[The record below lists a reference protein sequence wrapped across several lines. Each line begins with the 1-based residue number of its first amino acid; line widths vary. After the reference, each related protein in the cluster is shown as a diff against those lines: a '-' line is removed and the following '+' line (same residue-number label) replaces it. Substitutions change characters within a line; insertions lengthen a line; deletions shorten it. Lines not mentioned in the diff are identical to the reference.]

1 MKKAEYEMLT
11 DRLEKADMILSERYE
26 LSLRVGICKR
36 IIKGQKCIYVSLKDS
51 RRFPTS
57 EEINQA
63 RLDLA
68 SYSDKIKVLD
78 CQFAEL

>member
-1 MKKAEYEMLT
+1 MKKSEYEALT
-11 DRLEKADMILSERYE
+11 DRLEKADLILSERYE

-36 IIKGQKCIYVSLKDS
+36 IIKGQKCVYVRSKDS

-63 RLDLA
+63 RLNLTL
-68 SYSDKIKVLD
+68 YSEKMKVLD
-78 CQFAEL
+78 TQFAEL